1 MDYQG
6 DLKPFVHQLAEV
18 AGYEVRT
25 YGRSSLLTPINVQA
39 DDRSI
44 GELLADAGYQAS
56 WRCQLVVDPS
66 RRVVDILY
74 DHRRP
79 PSARAGHRSGGGAR
93 EVTDAILF
101 TSRAMGTA
109 DGHRFDGRWRVA
121 LNLGGVRVG
130 LGAPVTIDPAPSS
143 EATHDDQGPL
153 RLEDVKAA
161 VRSPMT
167 RSTRSGPRP
176 RKKPPWPTGAGGCTP
191 ARGKSI
197 NCWTKRPGCSIGISR
212 SRR

>member
-1 MDYQG
+1 MNPKTLLLIPALWLSACATPSPAPATSVDSGHRQQLADSGARIAEALAKLAVVEQATHRVHAQTYVTTDDAPPELRTRVAVDYQG

-79 PSARAGHRSGGGAR
+79 PSAPRR
-93 EVTDAILF
+93 
-101 TSRAMGTA
+101 
-109 DGHRFDGRWRVA
+109 
-121 LNLGGVRVG
+121 
-130 LGAPVTIDPAPSS
+130 PSK
-143 EATHDDQGPL
+143 
-153 RLEDVKAA
+153 R
-161 VRSPMT
+161 R
-167 RSTRSGPRP
+167 
-176 RKKPPWPTGAGGCTP
+176 
-191 ARGKSI
+191 RG
-197 NCWTKRPGCSIGISR
+197 
-212 SRR
+212 